1 MAKLSSFKR
10 DTTAF
15 NDGDWV
21 RPDPG
26 EDFEIRTRGLGDAYA
41 DAQAAKQRRA
51 AKGFGGDAEKLPVA
65 MKRRINVEC
74 LIDHALLDVRGLEH
88 DDGRSVSFSE
98 FCDMLR
104 SDEYPTL
111 VAAAFTAATMVG
123 DAQRADVEDAAGN
136 SAPGSAS
143 SSNGAATPPC

>member
-10 DTTAF
+10 NTTAF
-15 NDGDWV
+15 NEGEWV

-26 EDFEIRTRGLGDAYA
+26 EDLEIKARGLGDAYA

-51 AKGFGGDAEKLPVA
+51 AKSFGGDTEKLPVA

-74 LIDHALLDVRGLEH
+74 LIDHALMDVRGLEH
-88 DDGRSVSFSE
+88 EDGKPVGFEE

-104 SDEYPTL
+104 SDDYPGL
-111 VAAAFTAATMVG
+111 VALSFTAAAMVG
-123 DAQRADVEDAAGN
+123 DAQRADIEEAKGN
-136 SAPGSAS
+136 
-143 SSNGAATPPC
+143 